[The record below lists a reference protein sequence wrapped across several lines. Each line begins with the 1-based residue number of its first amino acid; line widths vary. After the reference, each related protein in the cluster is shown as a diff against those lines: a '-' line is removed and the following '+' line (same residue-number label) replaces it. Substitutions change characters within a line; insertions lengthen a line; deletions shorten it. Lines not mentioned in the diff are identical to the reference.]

1 MPKISVDQSFKR
13 AKSHI
18 KRGDIRAAEN
28 LYKQILARYPEN
40 QRAKTALL
48 SIKAANNSNSPKEL
62 APQIVEEFMTLYG
75 RRDYEN
81 ILARA
86 NVVLSEYPKATP
98 IWNILGASLMGL
110 GKPEEASKM
119 FERVTQIDPRDAAA
133 FNNLGEALRNQNKPE
148 QAIEAYNKA
157 IELNPHYAEAYSNK
171 SQALKYLGKLDEALT
186 AVLRSI
192 EIKPNYVLA
201 LKIWAIG
208 RGKR

>member
-28 LYKQILARYPEN
+28 LYKQILARYPQN

-48 SIKAANNSNSPKEL
+48 SIKAANSSSSSKEL

-75 RRDYEN
+75 RRDYEK

-86 NVVLSEYPKATP
+86 NEVLSEYPKATP

-119 FERVTQIDPRDAAA
+119 FERLTQIDPSDSAA
-133 FNNLGEALRNQNKPE
+133 FNNLGGFKKP
-148 QAIEAYNKA
+148 K
-157 IELNPHYAEAYSNK
+157 
-171 SQALKYLGKLDEALT
+171 
-186 AVLRSI
+186 
-192 EIKPNYVLA
+192 
-201 LKIWAIG
+201 
-208 RGKR
+208 